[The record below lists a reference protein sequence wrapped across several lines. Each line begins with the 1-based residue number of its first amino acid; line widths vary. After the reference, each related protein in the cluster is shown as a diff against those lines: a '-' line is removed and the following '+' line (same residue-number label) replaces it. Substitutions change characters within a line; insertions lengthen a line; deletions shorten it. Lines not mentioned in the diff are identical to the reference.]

1 MGIYY
6 VSIFLFHLF
15 GIIKKWK
22 KRGAERFLS
31 DLEHLQFLHRT
42 PVLST
47 QNTTENNMASRFQ
60 LHEGYKSLATV
71 GTYAHVY

>member
-1 MGIYY
+1 M
-6 VSIFLFHLF
+6 FLFFYSIYLALSKSE
-15 GIIKKWK
+15 KKK
-22 KRGAERFLS
+22 GGAERFLS